1 MPYDEE
7 SCSIGENAY
16 SEWILSN
23 RLGGYA
29 IGPGNLINTRKYHGL
44 LVASDSELKRV
55 HLVSSVEERI
65 GLKGE
70 FMNLDSNSYQ
80 GTIHPDGYTHLVR
93 AWLRPYPSFLFSSS
107 PFSGYILILKEILM
121 DEGTNVTLLRYTNLG
136 TVPLR
141 FFFRYKFTLR
151 DHHWVNSPGTFDRVH
166 LEHGLFDQGHGAG
179 AWVTRRDNGA
189 RAYVYATHGR
199 MKEEF
204 LVFRNLFYSQE
215 ANRGYD
221 AGEDLVSPFT
231 HDGNLTPGGTLEVL
245 LADRSLGDY
254 EAVMGRAPREGAE
267 LDGAVG
273 RALRRIDDR
282 YAAFPKPADHPLAMK
297 PEERV
302 SLISREAR
310 AGSEGGP
317 SRAGT
322 ARFDPETAMPER
334 DYRRLLENM
343 LDDFRLE
350 SDVIAGFPWFSAWG
364 RDTMITLKAFV
375 LQDGPKDFVFRVL
388 DQYGRRMRGGVIP
401 NVVGENG
408 EGTNFDTVDASLWFV
423 IRAFEVFDSLSAQN
437 RKALFSYCEEIVLR
451 YLFANDLPFFCDRE
465 DSLIECRSG
474 TNLALTWMDAK
485 VYGIP
490 VTPRY
495 GKPVEVNGLW
505 HGAVK
510 ACAAMARKLGRE
522 VLRSREGASPSALA
536 PQVGSVGRTSRWTAQ
551 EYSISLGDLE
561 RVGDAIGTSMGKFFN
576 GGVWC
581 DRIEGGNPVPE
592 IRPNFVIA
600 LSLPFDFTDGEKLK
614 SGADC
619 AREHLLTPFGL
630 RSLSSGSP
638 MFRKWYIGTQKMRDL
653 AYHQGTVWTWPL
665 LPYAELLVKVT
676 PDRALLKKEL
686 ERVVFDLRCAV
697 RRGIL
702 ASVAEVWDGEEPS
715 VPKGAPA
722 QAWSVAALYCIEKM
736 IGLMK

>member
-1 MPYDEE
+1 MLNDEE

-70 FMNLDSNSYQ
+70 FMNLDSSSYQ

-151 DHHWVNSPGTFDRVH
+151 DHHRVNSPGTFDRVH
-166 LEHGLFDQGHGAG
+166 LEHGLFDQGHGTG

-254 EAVMGRAPREGAE
+254 EAVEGRAPREGAE

-310 AGSEGGP
+310 AGSEGSP

-474 TNLALTWMDAK
+474 TNPDVGWCRAF
-485 VYGIP
+485 G
-490 VTPRY
+490 
-495 GKPVEVNGLW
+495 
-505 HGAVK
+505 
-510 ACAAMARKLGRE
+510 GR
-522 VLRSREGASPSALA
+522 
-536 PQVGSVGRTSRWTAQ
+536 
-551 EYSISLGDLE
+551 
-561 RVGDAIGTSMGKFFN
+561 F
-576 GGVWC
+576 
-581 DRIEGGNPVPE
+581 
-592 IRPNFVIA
+592 
-600 LSLPFDFTDGEKLK
+600 
-614 SGADC
+614 
-619 AREHLLTPFGL
+619 
-630 RSLSSGSP
+630 
-638 MFRKWYIGTQKMRDL
+638 
-653 AYHQGTVWTWPL
+653 
-665 LPYAELLVKVT
+665 
-676 PDRALLKKEL
+676 
-686 ERVVFDLRCAV
+686 
-697 RRGIL
+697 
-702 ASVAEVWDGEEPS
+702 
-715 VPKGAPA
+715 PA
-722 QAWSVAALYCIEKM
+722 
-736 IGLMK
+736 G